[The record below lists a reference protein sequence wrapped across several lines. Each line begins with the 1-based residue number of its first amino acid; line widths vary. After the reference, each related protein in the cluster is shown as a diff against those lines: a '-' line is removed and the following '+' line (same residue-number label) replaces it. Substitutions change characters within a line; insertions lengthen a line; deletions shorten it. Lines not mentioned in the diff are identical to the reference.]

1 MKRYLLGVVG
11 AAMIVVTGVAI
22 AQHLRPEDLAAA
34 PETVPAKREAYG
46 SDPQQFGELRL
57 PEGTGPFPIA
67 VIIHGGCW
75 TKGFA
80 TLAYMSPLADGL
92 AATGIASWN
101 IEYRQLGD
109 AGGGWPGTFIDWAA
123 ATDHLRVLARRYP
136 IDLSR
141 VVVIGHSAGAP
152 AALWVAARSRL
163 PATSVIRGADP
174 LKITA
179 AVAID
184 GPVDLMAFIGPDK
197 FVCDKSVVSA
207 FMGGSPAKLPGR
219 YGEAN
224 PIALLPS
231 GVPAALVASNVLPPD
246 EAERYRR
253 AALAKGDRA
262 EVLSLEGAGHFDMLS
277 PAKPSGS
284 LVEALIRQILALAK
298 L

>member
-1 MKRYLLGVVG
+1 MKRSLLAIVG
-11 AAMIVVTGVAI
+11 AAMIGVTGLAI
-22 AQHLRPEDLAAA
+22 AQHLRPEDLAAGPGTA
-34 PETVPAKREAYG
+34 AAKREAYG
-46 SDPQQFGELRL
+46 TEPQQFGELRL
-57 PEGTGPFPIA
+57 PAGTGPFPIA

-80 TLAYMSPLADGL
+80 TLAYMSPLADAL

-109 AGGGWPGTFIDWAA
+109 ADAGWPGTFIDWAA
-123 ATDHLRVLARRYP
+123 ATDHLRVLAVRYP

-141 VVVIGHSAGAP
+141 VLVIGHSAGAP
-152 AALWVAARSRL
+152 AALWIAARGRL

-207 FMGGSPAKLPGR
+207 FMGGSPAERPGR
-219 YGEAN
+219 YAEAN

-231 GVPAALVASNVLPPD
+231 GVPALLVASDVLPPD
-246 EAERYRR
+246 EAESYKRI
-253 AALAKGDRA
+253 AMAKGDRV
-262 EVLSLEGAGHFDMLS
+262 EVLLLEGAGHFDMLS

-284 LVEALIRQILALAK
+284 LVEARIRQILALARP
-298 L
+298 